1 MYDVKYWK
9 HCEGI
14 TVKQFC
20 DYLQKNIPPDAIMNV
35 CGDNQV
41 YMHLENDGSVFSVDD
56 CSLSDLPEYKDCEV
70 GELVTG
76 EMP

>member
-1 MYDVKYWK
+1 MFNPKYWQ

-35 CGDNQV
+35 CGVGQM
-41 YMHLENDGSVFSVDD
+41 YMHMESDGSMFSVDD
-56 CSLSDLPEYKDCEV
+56 NPLSDLPEYEDYEV
-70 GELVTG
+70 EEFAKGET
-76 EMP
+76 P